1 MAAIYLTLSKRKD
14 TTGKQEILI
23 RFKHNDIAQRAKTNI
38 FIEERF
44 WDDKTEQINPKR
56 YVIKQELRDEL
67 IKLND
72 NLNKLTTAVQTSFNN
87 SDKKTIA
94 ADWLIDIIDRHN
106 FPEKYKPIEDIP
118 KEETFFDLV
127 AKFIKEAPNRKHLE
141 TGRKL
146 APRSIVKYNAT
157 EAHLKAFAEE
167 QKKKDYKLSEID
179 KTFYEKFVAYLQGKK
194 FTQNTVGKHIQV
206 LKTMLGDIKMNIN
219 DFTHFKSFSEDTDT
233 IYLNETELQQLKD
246 TNLPP
251 YLERVRDCFL
261 LLAWTGCRYS
271 DLEKIGK
278 TDIKDGFITFRQQ
291 KTNNKVVI
299 PLHPVVAEI
308 LEKYD
313 YKLPEPITNQ
323 KFNEYIKEGCK
334 RAKINSIETMTRT
347 VGGKLETIT
356 FEKYD
361 GVTSHTGRRS
371 FATNMYKRNLPSY
384 MIMSVTGH
392 KTEKSFLKYIK
403 VKQHEHAEMMKKV
416 WEDIYKR

>member
-1 MAAIYLTLSKRKD
+1 MAAIYLTLSKKKD
-14 TTGKQEILI
+14 TTGKHEILI

-38 FIEERF
+38 FIEEKY
-44 WDDKTEQINPKR
+44 WDSKTEQISAKR
-56 YVIKQELRDEL
+56 YVMQQEFRDNL

-72 NLNKLTTAVQTSFNN
+72 NLNKLTTAVQTSFNDL
-87 SDKKTIA
+87 DKKTIT
-94 ADWLIDIIDRHN
+94 ADWLKDVIDRHN
-106 FPEKYKPIEDIP
+106 FPEKYKPIVDVP
-118 KEETFFDLV
+118 KEDTLLDLV
-127 AKFIKEAPNRKHLE
+127 SKFIKDAPNRKHLE

-146 APRSIVKYNAT
+146 AVRSIVKYNAT
-157 EAHLKAFAEE
+157 EKHLKAFAKE
-167 QKKKDYKLSEID
+167 QKKNDFKLSEID
-179 KTFYEKFVAYLQGKK
+179 KTFYEKFVSYLQSKE

-206 LKTMLGDIKMNIN
+206 LKTMLCDVKVNIN
-219 DFTHFKSFSEDTDT
+219 DYSQFKSFTEDTDT

-261 LLAWTGCRYS
+261 LLAWTGSRYS
-271 DLEKIGK
+271 DLDKIGK
-278 TDIKDGFITFRQQ
+278 TDIKDGYITFRQQ

-313 YKLPEPITNQ
+313 YNLPEPITNQ
-323 KFNEYIKEGCK
+323 KFNEYIKEACK

-347 VGGKLETIT
+347 EGGKLITTT
-356 FEKYD
+356 FEKHE

-371 FATNMYKRNLPSY
+371 FATNMYKRGLQSY

-403 VKQHEHAEMMKKV
+403 VKQNEHAEMMKKE
-416 WEDIYKR
+416 WEKIYKR